1 MNHLTLMLK
10 NASIRISAEMV
21 EMAVLLNK
29 HEVVS
34 SHELDRIKALSS
46 RSPTYPRLANIPG
59 ALLQVL
65 HSEWT

>member
-46 RSPTYPRLANIPG
+46 PSPTYTPERVAQIRINSGGGI
-59 ALLQVL
+59 
-65 HSEWT
+65 